1 MAKPKH
7 ISHRVTE
14 NIEIEDIHICLA
26 QGLGT
31 RQLMRTCPP
40 LAEHWQAWWSAS
52 GETSSLGS
60 TLVEPQAVLERTV
73 LSAFLCVSSESAP
86 AEERARD
93 IFFVLSYPAKITAGK
108 PA

>member
-31 RQLMRTCPP
+31 RQLMRSIGRLGGQRVVKQARLVRHSLNPKRFLSERFSLHFSVSRASPP
-40 LAEHWQAWWSAS
+40 RRRS
-52 GETSSLGS
+52 GREISSS
-60 TLVEPQAVLERTV
+60 CFRP
-73 LSAFLCVSSESAP
+73 P
-86 AEERARD
+86 
-93 IFFVLSYPAKITAGK
+93 PN
-108 PA
+108 